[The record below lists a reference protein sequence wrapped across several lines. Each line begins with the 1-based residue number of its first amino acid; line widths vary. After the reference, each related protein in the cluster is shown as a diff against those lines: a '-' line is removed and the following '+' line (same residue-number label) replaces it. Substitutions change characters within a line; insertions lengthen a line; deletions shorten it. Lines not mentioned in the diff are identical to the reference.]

1 MIKVLKPTATNFK
14 ELEKL
19 NVFLEKNKIELHQT
33 VYNGIIYF
41 INGKF
46 YKYYQEGQY
55 PTSLPPLID
64 GCYVECDANGNTDY
78 YNRNVS
84 KLSHNELWFC
94 EDFRLRMRNLS
105 DKPKTQQ
112 VQTKN

>member
-55 PTSLPPLID
+55 PTSLPPLIE
-64 GCYVECDANGNTDY
+64 GHYVECDANGNTDY
-78 YNRNVS
+78 YQ
-84 KLSHNELWFC
+84 E
-94 EDFRLRMRNLS
+94 
-105 DKPKTQQ
+105 
-112 VQTKN
+112 

>member
-1 MIKVLKPTATNFK
+1 MILGLRVHSLSPNVLRVWEVAESLPNTSKYRLILKILKQTATNFK

-19 NVFLEKNKIELHQT
+19 NVFLEKSKIELHQT

-55 PTSLPPLID
+55 PTSLPPLIE

-78 YNRNVS
+78 YQ
-84 KLSHNELWFC
+84 K
-94 EDFRLRMRNLS
+94 
-105 DKPKTQQ
+105 
-112 VQTKN
+112 